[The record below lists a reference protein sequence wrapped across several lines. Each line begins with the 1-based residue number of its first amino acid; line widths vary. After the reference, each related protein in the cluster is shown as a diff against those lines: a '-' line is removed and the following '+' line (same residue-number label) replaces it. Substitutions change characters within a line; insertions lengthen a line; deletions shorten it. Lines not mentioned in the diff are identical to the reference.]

1 MKTHFRFC
9 LSLLIALLFT
19 RAVQAQQNLVPN
31 PSFEDTSFCSMACI
45 SNFGQVSNW
54 FIASGTPDFVNASC
68 STCPPPNFLN
78 QNFIYY
84 QYPNSGT
91 NYLHEM
97 YYVDR
102 RSFPNNDYHYREI
115 VGCKLNSRL
124 IVGQAYLVSFYYN
137 AFIYPNYRTASN
149 DQGILFSSKKH
160 DFLAGDSTFYF
171 GMYPHFAHV
180 SADSINRDT
189 MNWTHFE
196 KYFIADSAYEYL
208 YLGNFYD
215 SIHTLVDSKNVVGS
229 GNFFDDI
236 SVILDT
242 TYHAD
247 GMEQQNERT
256 NIYPNPVANELFVS
270 ANYAIKSI
278 EIWSSLGFLIKVLEG
293 YGKQAC
299 SNKLDDIPPGH
310 YILKINSLD
319 NQFYFKQIIK
329 I

>member
-1 MKTHFRFC
+1 MKTLFRFC
-9 LSLLIALLFT
+9 LCLAIALFFT

-45 SNFGQVSNW
+45 SNFNQVSNW
-54 FIASGTPDFVNASC
+54 FIAAGTPDFVNSWC
-68 STCPPPNFLN
+68 STCPIPNFYN

-84 QYPNSGT
+84 QYPNSGL
-91 NYLHEM
+91 NYINLA
-97 YYVDR
+97 YGVDR
-102 RSFPNNDYHYREI
+102 RSYANIAYHYREI
-115 VGCKLNSRL
+115 VGCKLNSDLEIGKRYL
-124 IVGQAYLVSFYYN
+124 ISFYYN
-137 AFIYPNYRTASN
+137 SYSFPGYLTYSN
-149 DQGILFSSKKH
+149 DQGILFSTKKH
-160 DFLAGDSTFYF
+160 DFLAGDSTFIY
-171 GMYPHFAHV
+171 GTNHHFAHV
-180 SADSINRDT
+180 SADSINRDSI
-189 MNWTHFE
+189 NWTLFQ
-196 KYFIADSAYEYL
+196 KYFVADSAYEYL

-215 SIHTLVDSKNVVGS
+215 STHTRVDFLPCCS

-242 TYHAD
+242 TYQVD

-256 NIYPNPVANELFVS
+256 NIHPNPVANELFVS

>member
-1 MKTHFRFC
+1 MRHYLLLLF
-9 LSLLIALLFT
+9 LLIT
-19 RAVQAQQNLVPN
+19 SVEVKAQNNLVPN
-31 PSFEDTSFCSMACI
+31 PSFEDTSFCSMGCMN
-45 SNFGQVSNW
+45 NFNQVANW
-54 FIASGTPDFVNASC
+54 FIAVATPDFANASC
-68 STCPPPNFLN
+68 SNCAPPNFN
-78 QNFIYY
+78 HQSFIYF
-84 QYPNSGT
+84 QYPHSGS
-91 NYLHEM
+91 NYAHLAFE
-97 YYVDR
+97 VDR
-102 RSFPNNDYHYREI
+102 RAYANIAYHYREI
-115 VGCKLNSRL
+115 IGCKLNSDLEIGKR
-124 IVGQAYLVSFYYN
+124 YLVSFYYN
-137 AFIYPNYRTASN
+137 AYTFPNYLTCSN
-149 DQGILFSSKKH
+149 DQGILFSTKKH
-160 DFLAGDSTFYF
+160 DFTAGDSTFYY
-171 GMYPHFAHV
+171 GNNPHFAHV

-189 MNWTHFE
+189 MNWTLFQ

-215 SIHTLVDSKNVVGS
+215 SIHTLFDSRTIIS

-247 GMEQQNERT
+247 GMEQQYERT

-310 YILKINSLD
+310 YILIINSLD
-319 NQFYFKQIIK
+319 NHFYFKQIIK